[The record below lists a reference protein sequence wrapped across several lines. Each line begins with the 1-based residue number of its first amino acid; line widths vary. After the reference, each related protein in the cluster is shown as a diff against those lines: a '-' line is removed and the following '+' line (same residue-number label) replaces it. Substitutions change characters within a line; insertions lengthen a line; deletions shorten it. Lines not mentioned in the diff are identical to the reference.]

1 MTKKEFRAL
10 WAVPID
16 IDARRRRIK
25 RMQAMLDDAPVVV
38 DTVQASSDAPAY
50 GMHTVKITG
59 IDTAGGLRNARCWQ
73 SCKLTCSSET
83 NSTGQT
89 MHRRWSL

>member
-38 DTVQASSDAPAY
+38 DTVQASSDRY
-50 GMHTVKITG
+50 GREG
-59 IDTAGGLRNARCWQ
+59 
-73 SCKLTCSSET
+73 
-83 NSTGQT
+83 
-89 MHRRWSL
+89 